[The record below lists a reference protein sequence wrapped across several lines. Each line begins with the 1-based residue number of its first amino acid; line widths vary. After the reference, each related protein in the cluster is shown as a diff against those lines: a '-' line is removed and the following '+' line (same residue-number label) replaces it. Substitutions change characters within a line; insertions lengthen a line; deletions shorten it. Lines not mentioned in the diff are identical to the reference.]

1 MAVRIIVTGDRNWRC
16 TALARR
22 VIARLV
28 ARHGNVTILDG
39 DASGVDTAFAD
50 AASEAGCKVLL
61 FPADWEKY
69 GKGAGP
75 RRNAEMVAAGADFAI
90 AVHKSLARSRGTRDA
105 VERCLAAGIP
115 VWLIDSEDGEPK
127 RVREIPRA

>member
-1 MAVRIIVTGDRNWRC
+1 MAVRVIVTGCRNWNC
-16 TALARR
+16 ASLAQR

-28 ARHGNVTILDG
+28 ARHGKVTILDG
-39 DASGVDTAFAD
+39 NASGVDAAFAD
-50 AASEAGCKVLL
+50 AASEAGCKVLR

-90 AVHKSLARSRGTRDA
+90 AIHKSLTRSRGTKDA
-105 VERCLAAGIP
+105 VRRCLAAGIP
-115 VWLIDSEDGEPK
+115 VWLIDSEDGEPR
-127 RVREIPRA
+127 RVREIEG

>member
-1 MAVRIIVTGDRNWRC
+1 MGVRVIITGSRTWTCR
-16 TALARR
+16 TLAHR
-22 VIARLV
+22 VIARMV
-28 ARHGNVTILDG
+28 ARHGKVTVLVG

-61 FPADWEKY
+61 FSADWEKY

-90 AVHKSLARSRGTRDA
+90 AVHKSLARSRGTKDA
-105 VERCLAAGIP
+105 VRRCLAAGIP
-115 VWLIDSEDGEPK
+115 VWLIDTEDGEPR
-127 RVREIPRA
+127 RVREIEG